1 MNFNLK
7 NQFQHSLLQLQT
19 IIEKIPAD
27 IFHLALTEGMF
38 SLEMNAK
45 IAANFALRGYC
56 PLLNE
61 LNKEVIS
68 FSSDKMGKAEI
79 LRQIT
84 ATLSFLN
91 EQPEIT
97 ELNENIKVSEKA
109 GFSEIALTQPIFIHQ
124 YILPNFYFHIS
135 MVYAIARANGV
146 MLSKGDYDGI
156 HSYPSGFSFT

>member
-61 LNKEVIS
+61 LNKEVVS
-68 FSSDKMGKAEI
+68 FSSDQMGKAEV

-109 GFSEIALTQPIFIHQ
+109 GFSEIALTQPKFIHQ

>member
-27 IFHLALTEGMF
+27 IFHLALTESMF

-68 FSSDKMGKAEI
+68 FSSDQMGKAEVI
-79 LRQIT
+79 RQIT

-109 GFSEIALTQPIFIHQ
+109 GFSEIVLTQPIFIHQ

>member
-7 NQFQHSLLQLQT
+7 NQFQHSLFQLQT

-61 LNKEVIS
+61 LNKEVVS
-68 FSSDKMGKAEI
+68 FSSDQMGKAEV

-97 ELNENIKVSEKA
+97 ELNENIEVSEKA
-109 GFSEIALTQPIFIHQ
+109 GFSEIVLTQPIFIHQ

-135 MVYAIARANGV
+135 LVYAIARANGV